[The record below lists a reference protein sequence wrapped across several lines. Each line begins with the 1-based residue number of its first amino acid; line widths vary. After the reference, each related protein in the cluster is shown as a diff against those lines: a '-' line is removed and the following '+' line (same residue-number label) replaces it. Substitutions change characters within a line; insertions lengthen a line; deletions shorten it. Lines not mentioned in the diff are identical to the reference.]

1 MQSLLFVGCS
11 SMPAA
16 AKKMVHTK
24 IQPPPGLLWT
34 PFGWAAAEL
43 APVVQADAG
52 LSAQLLALDHTR
64 LHLIALALAYAE
76 QPLTVALASLIIG
89 GPYTAVVDHV
99 LGHRLRPGGL
109 RRALA
114 HLPSRVLERE
124 YYRHL
129 VDLLADTDAAVI
141 LHHSSEINHTLIE
154 LLLGVPSG
162 LRQVVMKSTISSLWH
177 RLARFNDSLA
187 LLVRRG
193 AAPNLETLIAEL
205 QAASQPGQFIA
216 KVKMIVDALPLADT
230 LPPAYVGQARRLDSP
245 SEILHL
251 AQTWKNCLAGYLS
264 RVDDGQS
271 AIYLWDHKPASAV
284 CLVER
289 VGRLGWVVDDIKGP
303 RNCDVDP
310 SVVESLQCSFAAV
323 SIFRRC

>member
-11 SMPAA
+11 SMPPAA
-16 AKKMVHTK
+16 TKMVHTK

-76 QPLTVALASLIIG
+76 QPLTTEFVSLIIG
-89 GPYTAVVDHV
+89 GPYMAVVDHV
-99 LGHRLRPGGL
+99 LDHRPRGL

-114 HLPSRVLERE
+114 HLPSRVLKRE

-129 VDLLADTDAAVI
+129 VDLLADADAAVI
-141 LHHSSEINHTLIE
+141 LHHSSEINHTLID
-154 LLLGVPSG
+154 LLLGVPIG
-162 LRQVVMKSTISSLWH
+162 LRQIVMKSTISSLWH

-193 AAPNLETLIAEL
+193 AAPNLESLIAGL
-205 QAASQPGQFIA
+205 QAASQLGQFVA
-216 KVKMIVDALPLADT
+216 RVKTLVDALPLADT
-230 LPPAYVGQARRLDSP
+230 LPPAYVGQARRLDNP

-289 VGRLGWVVDDIKGP
+289 VGRLGWVVDAIKGP

-310 SVVESLQCSFAAV
+310 SVVEFASAKLHG
-323 SIFRRC
+323 R